1 MMLTDATSQITAT
14 LKSPRVEDS
23 TRKAQRMDERNDCT
37 SLSELGENTRSD
49 FSNGSNDYNV
59 SKSFISWRS
68 HRHQRR

>member
-1 MMLTDATSQITAT
+1 
-14 LKSPRVEDS
+14 
-23 TRKAQRMDERNDCT
+23 MDERNDCT